1 MRSVNFDSKGRESIN
16 SLEDTLLRNSR
27 SGFTDASISTPV
39 TSNKLN
45 GKLTVG
51 PSNSFNTFN
60 GHSNTTNNSS
70 NTTQSNNGS
79 STTNTTSCTNKL
91 SHQTNSSNKN
101 SHTNISNTSNHNSHS
116 NIMDSTDTLS
126 RNQRET
132 LHSRFDF
139 IRILGKGT
147 YGKVK
152 LANDKR
158 TGKQVDIKNFCFLF
172 LELHFY
178 FIAIN
183 MQLIFETV
191 CVD

>member
-1 MRSVNFDSKGRESIN
+1 VRSVNFDSKGRESIN

-39 TSNKLN
+39 TSNKLS
-45 GKLTVG
+45 GKLSVG
-51 PSNSFNTFN
+51 ANSFNTFN
-60 GHSNTTNNSS
+60 GHSNTISISN
-70 NTTQSNNGS
+70 NTTASNNGS
-79 STTNTTSCTNKL
+79 STTQSNTTSCSNKL
-91 SHQTNSSNKN
+91 GHQTNSSTKN

-158 TGKQVDIKNFCFLF
+158 TGKQVNIYVIFLF
-172 LELHFY
+172 LYFLICDELLNN
-178 FIAIN
+178 IG
-183 MQLIFETV
+183 LI
-191 CVD
+191 D